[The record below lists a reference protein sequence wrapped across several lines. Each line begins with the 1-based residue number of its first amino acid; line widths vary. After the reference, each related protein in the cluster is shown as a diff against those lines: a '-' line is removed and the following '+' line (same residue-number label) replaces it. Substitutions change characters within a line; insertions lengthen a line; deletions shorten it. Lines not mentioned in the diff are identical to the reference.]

1 MTHPVDPFNDQTAAK
16 CQEIKG
22 RLSLSP
28 LRIAVLGPSLED
40 SDSPGTRKRMQIYD
54 SLKTDGHNPFF
65 PEDEID
71 NSNPFQTWL
80 EEERLMLSAS
90 DVDLVIILNTE
101 DSAGA
106 LMEIAN
112 FVSVPEINIKTAV
125 LFPNRHYKPDEGL
138 PGNTVQAYFTRFP
151 YTDEQMETCRLV
163 SECRRWAYDRQNG
176 IWPGLSS
183 QSF

>member
-1 MTHPVDPFNDQTAAK
+1 MTHPIDPFNDLTAEK
-16 CQEIKG
+16 CQEIEG
-22 RLSLSP
+22 GLSRSS
-28 LRIAVLGPSLED
+28 LRIAILGPSLTE
-40 SDSPGTRKRMQIYD
+40 SDNPGARKRMQIYN
-54 SLKTDGHNPFF
+54 SLKADGHNPFF

-71 NSNPFQTWL
+71 ISNLFQPWL
-80 EEERLMLSAS
+80 EEERRMLSAS

-112 FVSVPEINIKTAV
+112 FVSVPEINVKTAV
-125 LFPNRHYKPDEGL
+125 LFPTRHYRPDEGL
-138 PGNTVQAYFTRFP
+138 PGNTVQAYFIRFP

-176 IWPGLSS
+176 NWPGLSS
-183 QSF
+183 RNF